1 MRRLSSRI
9 LTEARKDQMSMDQL
23 WPLLASAFLMFG
35 FNNTT
40 TSALP
45 EFIAAL
51 GGNVFVAGLQNTLF
65 VLGAVILRIG
75 LGPLADRIGAKRLLI
90 VGALGFFFPCVLFP
104 LCDSVESVFAL
115 RLVQCIGLAAY
126 HPSVSHYIT
135 CHSTKSALPH
145 RISLFRFA
153 STASLMILPAFLFPL
168 IGTCGFGPFFTLLAL
183 IAFVGLLL
191 VLPLPGEDRERGAS
205 RKTKPDNPLET
216 PCSNPPANK
225 PFGPQDSNPR
235 PSCHLF
241 ATIAMPAALA
251 CGYSVLLV
259 FGPNFISTTMPQANS
274 GLLLTTISLGGLAG
288 SLLAPFAMRR
298 LSVRWA
304 VLLAMAALAGGM
316 LLMGWSVS
324 SFPMLIGASAICGFG
339 YFGATTMLNAH
350 LGRVASPQ
358 KSGAALSAQ
367 QSCLDGGMMLG
378 SLLAGT
384 LLQGG
389 LSFSG
394 VLGCTAILLAA
405 SAFAWLFFCE
415 KQVL

>member
-1 MRRLSSRI
+1 MSSRI
-9 LTEARKDQMSMDQL
+9 LTEARKDQVSMDQL

-45 EFIAAL
+45 EFITAL

-191 VLPLPGEDRERGAS
+191 VLPLPGENREALPSSEVHRAVS
-205 RKTKPDNPLET
+205 PETPET
-216 PCSNPPANK
+216 PCSNPSANE
-225 PFGPQDSNPR
+225 
-235 PSCHLF
+235 PSKSQIGSLPSRHLL
-241 ATIAMPAALA
+241 ATIAMPVALA
-251 CGYSVLLV
+251 FGYSVLLV
-259 FGPNFISTTMPQANS
+259 FGPNFISTTIPEANS
-274 GLLLTTISLGGLAG
+274 GLLLTAISLGGLAG

-316 LLMGWSVS
+316 LLMGWSVG
-324 SFPMLIGASAICGFG
+324 SFPLLIGASAICGLG

-350 LGRVASPQ
+350 LGRIANPQ

-378 SLLAGT
+378 SLLAGA

-389 LSFSG
+389 LPFAG
-394 VLGCTAILLAA
+394 VLGCTAALLAV
-405 SAFAWLFFCE
+405 SAFGWLFFCGRPAA
-415 KQVL
+415 